1 MSPGAQTVSGEAV
14 SGLET
19 TGPPSSPE
27 KSGLSTDN
35 GTMANRDDHQKEEYP
50 EGLRLVVILVAVFL
64 NIFLAALDL
73 GIVATAIPVIT
84 DEFHQLNHVGKW
96 YGSVYFLTIGVFS
109 PFWSRLYKY
118 CQTIKVLVITVAIFL
133 VGSLVAATA
142 PNSTTLI
149 VGRAIQGWGGAGI
162 LGGGFLLMHQIA
174 KPVSRPT
181 FTGMLLAVF
190 SCSAILGP
198 IIGGAFTT
206 GVTWRWCFY
215 INLPIGG
222 LSIALILAFF
232 RAPKHVKPVPA
243 TIGEIILQL
252 DFPGMFSL
260 GASLV
265 CFTLALQW
273 GGLTMPWNSGPV
285 IATLVLWIVLT
296 IVFVIIEIVS
306 GDYAMVP
313 RRLIKRRETW
323 ANSLYGFILN
333 DANWVFLYYLPIY
346 FQSIHRMEAIQSGVA
361 NFPLLALFAVGSLV
375 GGSGVGR
382 IRHVQPIGAAA
393 ALLVTTGAALLYT
406 LDETSPRSR
415 YMGYQV
421 IFGLGGGIGNQLPM
435 TAIQGLSSS
444 DDLTSNTGICLLDIF
459 KSDDPRIAWVRSRH

>member
-1 MSPGAQTVSGEAV
+1 MHSGAQTMSGEAV

-19 TGPPSSPE
+19 TGRPSPSE
-27 KSGLSTDN
+27 KSVLSTDN
-35 GTMANRDDHQKEEYP
+35 GMMENHDDGQKEEYP
-50 EGLRLVVILVAVFL
+50 EGLRLVIILVAVFL
-64 NIFLAALDL
+64 NTFLAALDL
-73 GIVATAIPVIT
+73 GIVATAIPAIT
-84 DEFHQLNHVGKW
+84 DEFHQLNHVGADANMQK
-96 YGSVYFLTIGVFS
+96 
-109 PFWSRLYKY
+109 
-118 CQTIKVLVITVAIFL
+118 C
-133 VGSLVAATA
+133 TA
-142 PNSTTLI
+142 LI

-174 KPVSRPT
+174 RPMSRPT

-190 SCSAILGP
+190 ACSAILGP

-222 LSIALILAFF
+222 LSMGLILVFF
-232 RAPKHVKPVPA
+232 QTPKHMKPVPA
-243 TIGEIILQL
+243 TIKEIILQL

-285 IATLVLWIVLT
+285 IVTLVLWIVLT
-296 IVFVIIEIVS
+296 IAFVVVEMVS

-323 ANSLYGFILN
+323 ANSLYGFTLN
-333 DANWVFLYYLPIY
+333 DANWVYLYYLPIY
-346 FQSIHRMEAIQSGVA
+346 FQSIHRMAAIQSGVA
-361 NFPLLALFAVGSLV
+361 NFPLLALISVGSLI
-375 GGSGVGR
+375 GGSGIGR

-393 ALLVTTGAALLYT
+393 ALLLTTGAALLYT
-406 LDETSPRSR
+406 LDEASPRSR

-421 IFGLGGGIGNQLPM
+421 IFGLGAGIGNQLPM

-444 DDLTSNTGICLLDIF
+444 EDLTSNTGICLLDIF
-459 KSDDPRIAWVRSRH
+459 KFDDSRIAWVRSGH